1 MWLNSQ
7 ELEKRIRKRTP
18 IQTPGTLGKN
28 NLHGTVALHIL
39 IGEDGAV
46 KCVRVKEG
54 HPLAISPAIDAVKD
68 WVFEPYVV
76 DDAPHAVLG
85 EISVN
90 YDFRRVA
97 RR

>member
-1 MWLNSQ
+1 
-7 ELEKRIRKRTP
+7 
-18 IQTPGTLGKN
+18 
-28 NLHGTVALHIL
+28 
-39 IGEDGAV
+39 
-46 KCVRVKEG
+46 VKEG